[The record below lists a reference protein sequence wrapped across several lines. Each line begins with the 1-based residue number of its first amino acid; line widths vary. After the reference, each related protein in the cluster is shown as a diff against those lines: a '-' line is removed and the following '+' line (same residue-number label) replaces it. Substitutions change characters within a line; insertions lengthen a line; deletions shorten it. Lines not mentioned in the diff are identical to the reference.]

1 MPRARHERQPILVAT
16 SGAPARRWIIR
27 YTSKWRIAVAAS
39 RPEGDCH
46 LGREVEG
53 QGDGVAHYGL
63 LSSLAYPTEPRRVQK
78 FRMIKDVIMRA
89 TCWDAE

>member
-1 MPRARHERQPILVAT
+1 MPRSRHEWQPILVAP
-16 SGAPARRWIIR
+16 SAAPARRWIIR
-27 YTSKWRIAVAAS
+27 YTSDWRTAVAAS
-39 RPEGDCH
+39 RPWRDCH

-53 QGDGVAHYGL
+53 QRDGVAHYGL
-63 LSSLAYPTEPRRVQK
+63 QNSPVYPTEPRRVQK